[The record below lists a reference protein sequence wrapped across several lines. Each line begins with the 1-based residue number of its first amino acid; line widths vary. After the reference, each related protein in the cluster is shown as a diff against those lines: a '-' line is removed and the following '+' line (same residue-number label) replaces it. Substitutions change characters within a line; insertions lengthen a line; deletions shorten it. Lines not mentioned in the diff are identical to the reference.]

1 MNAAVTQH
9 LTAKGD
15 PASSPEVRQA
25 PAWFEG
31 PSSPMWS
38 RRYSEPLT
46 LGKYCR
52 ELEWVL
58 NEANVARTVR
68 DLLDFGC

>member
-1 MNAAVTQH
+1 MNAAITEH
-9 LTAKGD
+9 LTAKAD
-15 PASSPEVRQA
+15 ATASADLRRA

-31 PSSPMWS
+31 EGSPMWS

-46 LGKYCR
+46 LGKYCK

-58 NEANVARTVR
+58 NEANVARMVR
-68 DLLDFGC
+68 ASN